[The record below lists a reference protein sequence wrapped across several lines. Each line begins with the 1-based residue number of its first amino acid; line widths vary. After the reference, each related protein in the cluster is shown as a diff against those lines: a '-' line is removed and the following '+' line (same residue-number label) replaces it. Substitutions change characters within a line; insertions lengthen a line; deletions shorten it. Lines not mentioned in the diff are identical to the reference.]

1 MSGVFITFEG
11 CEGCGKS
18 TQMPLLANHL
28 RGLGFDVITLREPGG
43 VSAGDVG
50 DRIRSVLLDPALG
63 DMDPLAEL
71 LLYEAARAQLVS
83 RHTRPALEAGAIVLC
98 DRHADSSTA
107 YQGYGRE
114 VIPLDTVVALN
125 RIATGGLV
133 PDLTFVLDVDVAEG
147 LARATSGGADRIEL
161 EDLAFHE
168 RVRAGFLAIAAAE
181 PERFVVIDAG
191 PPAEVATRIREHVE
205 TLLRSRGMLG

>member
-1 MSGVFITFEG
+1 
-11 CEGCGKS
+11 
-18 TQMPLLANHL
+18 MPLLANHL